1 MEMMAKENIIALR
14 RAKRRNAERIM
25 LACGGD
31 AVNSVDDMTEKVL
44 GWADEVY
51 EQVLGEDKFTFIEG
65 VRNPNSCTI
74 LIKGPNEHTIA

>member
-1 MEMMAKENIIALR
+1 MAKENIIALR

-65 VRNPNSCTI
+65 VRNPKSCTI

>member
-1 MEMMAKENIIALR
+1 
-14 RAKRRNAERIM
+14 M

-65 VRNPNSCTI
+65 VRNPKSCTI

>member
-1 MEMMAKENIIALR
+1 MMAKENIIALR

-51 EQVLGEDKFTFIEG
+51 E
-65 VRNPNSCTI
+65 
-74 LIKGPNEHTIA
+74 